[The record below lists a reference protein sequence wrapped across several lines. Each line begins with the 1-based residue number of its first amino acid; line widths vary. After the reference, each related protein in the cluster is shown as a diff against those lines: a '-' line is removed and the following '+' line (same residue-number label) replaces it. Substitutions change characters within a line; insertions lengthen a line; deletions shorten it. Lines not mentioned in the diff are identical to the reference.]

1 MDALRALG
9 VRCEI
14 DEQVDT
20 TVTVVPPSDG
30 RFHGGAK
37 VFCGLAGTVMRFVPG
52 LAMFADGPVDFD
64 GDEQAYAR
72 PMKPVLD
79 GLEQLGACIEYHGEE
94 GRLPF
99 TITPPQT
106 VSQCAEPSVVSIDSS
121 GSSQFI
127 SGLLLIGSR
136 VPGGLELHHTGEK
149 TPSLPHI
156 RMTVADLQGSGV
168 RANADEW
175 HVDPKRVCIVGFSA
189 GGMVCASLATQWK
202 TGPFAGLA
210 GARPE
215 DIRPDAVVLG
225 YPLLDLAYVR
235 DMQTRDPRIDLR
247 VPKTGGKTGRDLL
260 NDYLSMVTGGE
271 ATDEHLADICPTT
284 HVSRQMPPT
293 FVWGVSDDKTAPI
306 AQVYPFAQRMAEE
319 GVACEMHVFDQGGH
333 GLSLGNANTAIDN
346 EDKQVAVRPWI
357 RLAFRFLERHM

>member
-1 MDALRALG
+1 
-9 VRCEI
+9 
-14 DEQVDT
+14 T
-20 TVTVVPPSDG
+20 
-30 RFHGGAK
+30 
-37 VFCGLAGTVMRFVPG
+37 
-52 LAMFADGPVDFD
+52 
-64 GDEQAYAR
+64 
-72 PMKPVLD
+72 
-79 GLEQLGACIEYHGEE
+79 
-94 GRLPF
+94 
-99 TITPPQT
+99 
-106 VSQCAEPSVVSIDSS
+106 
-121 GSSQFI
+121 
-127 SGLLLIGSR
+127 
-136 VPGGLELHHTGEK
+136 
-149 TPSLPHI
+149 
-156 RMTVADLQGSGV
+156 V

-175 HVDPKRVCIVGFSA
+175 HVDPKRVCVVGFSA
-189 GGMVCASLATQWK
+189 GGMICASLATQWK
-202 TGPFAGLA
+202 TGPFAALA
-210 GARPE
+210 GARPD

-225 YPLLDLAYVR
+225 YPLLDFAYVR

-333 GLSLGNANTAIDN
+333 GLSLGNANTAVDN

-357 RLAFRFLERHM
+357 RLAFRFLERHL